1 MGPLVSLPH
10 YPSPEFPH
18 TYPQVLRQGSFPS
31 FGLLE
36 SEETCTELVPPS
48 YSLPPV
54 VVIRAVVSCH
64 QLSKGHWGLDSL
76 IRLPSSPK
84 PLVQRDRKGARLT
97 CGRSQTGQLGGPK
110 NQVVLLLLRFDW
122 CRQCLASAVLS
133 GCLWNVKSVR
143 PASRSLEYSPLSL
156 AASQRTR
163 HTVRMCLRVHP
174 HPSDSHVDPPY
185 CG

>member
-1 MGPLVSLPH
+1 MGPLVSLHTIPPQNSH
-10 YPSPEFPH
+10 THTLKFYVRVRSPP
-18 TYPQVLRQGSFPS
+18 
-31 FGLLE
+31 FGLLK
-36 SEETCTELVPPS
+36 SEETCTELVSPS

-54 VVIRAVVSCH
+54 MVIRAMVSCH
-64 QLSKGHWGLDSL
+64 QLSKGHWRLDSL
-76 IRLPSSPK
+76 IRLPSSPE